1 MRKEKRQVALG
12 EGTTLISTGWPLTVK
27 PADVCLPGPGA
38 AKTMADVEKKMPTE
52 VIKELRRLAH
62 DLSNALEAV
71 VQATYLARQATRSD
85 NTSRWLEVID
95 KSSQE
100 AAQIN
105 QKLRE
110 ILRSQS

>member
-1 MRKEKRQVALG
+1 
-12 EGTTLISTGWPLTVK
+12 
-27 PADVCLPGPGA
+27 
-38 AKTMADVEKKMPTE
+38 MADVEKKISAD
-52 VIKELRRLAH
+52 VVKELRVLAH

-71 VQATYLARQATRSD
+71 VQATYLARQANPHENTR
-85 NTSRWLEVID
+85 RWLEVID

>member
-1 MRKEKRQVALG
+1 M
-12 EGTTLISTGWPLTVK
+12 
-27 PADVCLPGPGA
+27 PADV
-38 AKTMADVEKKMPTE
+38 V
-52 VIKELRRLAH
+52 KELRLLAH

-71 VQATYLARQATRSD
+71 VQAAYLARQASPPENIR
-85 NTSRWLEVID
+85 RWLAVID
-95 KSSQE
+95 KSSQD

>member
-1 MRKEKRQVALG
+1 
-12 EGTTLISTGWPLTVK
+12 
-27 PADVCLPGPGA
+27 
-38 AKTMADVEKKMPTE
+38 MADVEKKISAD
-52 VIKELRRLAH
+52 VVKELRLLAH

-71 VQATYLARQATRSD
+71 VQATYLARQANPPENTR
-85 NTSRWLEVID
+85 RWLEVID

>member
-1 MRKEKRQVALG
+1 MTDTERK
-12 EGTTLISTGWPLTVK
+12 ISP
-27 PADVCLPGPGA
+27 DV
-38 AKTMADVEKKMPTE
+38 V
-52 VIKELRRLAH
+52 KELRMLAH

-71 VQATYLARQATRSD
+71 VQATYLARQANPPENTR
-85 NTSRWLEVID
+85 RWLEVID

-100 AAQIN
+100 AAHLN

>member
-1 MRKEKRQVALG
+1 VFIRLWRRPETMSDAQKK
-12 EGTTLISTGWPLTVK
+12 I
-27 PADVCLPGPGA
+27 PADVV
-38 AKTMADVEKKMPTE
+38 KQ
-52 VIKELRRLAH
+52 LRLLAH

-71 VQATYLARQATRSD
+71 VQATYLAQQADPPENIR
-85 NTSRWLEVID
+85 RWLAVID

>member
-1 MRKEKRQVALG
+1 M
-12 EGTTLISTGWPLTVK
+12 
-27 PADVCLPGPGA
+27 
-38 AKTMADVEKKMPTE
+38 TMADVEKKMPPD
-52 VIKELRRLAH
+52 VVKELRRLAH

-71 VQATYLARQATRSD
+71 VQATYLARQAPPSE
-85 NTSRWLEVID
+85 NTSRWLAVID